1 MRSRAQGTHMKV
13 IVTVF
18 ISLIALSSL
27 STAHAGSVESRFKEL
42 DRNRDGAISKSEAA
56 QEPAL
61 WSRFSSYDQDKDGKL
76 SLREFSNYAR
86 Q

>member
-1 MRSRAQGTHMKV
+1 MNKIAVLSLCLMLFG
-13 IVTVF
+13 VF
-18 ISLIALSSL
+18 APSAYASSIE
-27 STAHAGSVESRFKEL
+27 TRFKEL

-76 SLREFSNYAR
+76 SLREFANYAR

>member
-1 MRSRAQGTHMKV
+1 MNKCV
-13 IVTVF
+13 V
-18 ISLIALSSL
+18 LSL
-27 STAHAGSVESRFKEL
+27 SLLMLCALAPKAHASSIETRFKEL

-76 SLREFSNYAR
+76 SLREFANYAR

>member
-1 MRSRAQGTHMKV
+1 MNKIAVLILSPLLLVCFTT
-13 IVTVF
+13 TVQ
-18 ISLIALSSL
+18 
-27 STAHAGSVESRFKEL
+27 AGSIESRFKEL

-76 SLREFSNYAR
+76 SIREFTNYAR

>member
-1 MRSRAQGTHMKV
+1 MNKIAVLSLCLIMLGAIAPKAQ
-13 IVTVF
+13 
-18 ISLIALSSL
+18 ASSIE
-27 STAHAGSVESRFKEL
+27 TRFKEL

>member
-1 MRSRAQGTHMKV
+1 MNK
-13 IVTVF
+13 
-18 ISLIALSSL
+18 IAALVL
-27 STAHAGSVESRFKEL
+27 STLMLAFATTSVQASSIESRFKEL

-76 SLREFSNYAR
+76 SLREFTNYAR

>member
-1 MRSRAQGTHMKV
+1 MKNKV
-13 IVTVF
+13 V
-18 ISLIALSSL
+18 LILSVLMLLAFANDASA
-27 STAHAGSVESRFKEL
+27 SSIEKRFKEL